1 MTSQGRYAA
10 AASTPTSKVVASKN
24 STASSGTPIS
34 AMALP
39 SWLTVSPIQNKRKL
53 RCRKSP
59 PNRRLPPPGAASY
72 TVNGLASH
80 PPTVMPRR
88 LPRTQRHEAAIC

>member
-10 AASTPTSKVVASKN
+10 AASAPTSNVVACKIN
-24 STASSGTPIS
+24 TASSGTPIS

-53 RCRKSP
+53 RCRNSP
-59 PNRRLPPPGAASY
+59 PNCRLSPPGGAWCAV
-72 TVNGLASH
+72 TGPAF
-80 PPTVMPRR
+80 
-88 LPRTQRHEAAIC
+88 C

>member
-10 AASTPTSKVVASKN
+10 AASTPTSKVLACKN
-24 STASSGTPIS
+24 NTASRGAPIT

-53 RCRKSP
+53 RCRNSP
-59 PNRRLPPPGAASY
+59 PNRRLPSPGVASSAV
-72 TVNGLASH
+72 TGPAF
-80 PPTVMPRR
+80 R
-88 LPRTQRHEAAIC
+88 